1 MPTVLDA
8 SAVIAFLHD
17 EPGASTVRATLD
29 EPEVPLLSTVNLTE
43 VAQHVGRD
51 RPTVIDGLAGL
62 VTIVDYDRAQAQY
75 AAQLHAETRVAGLG
89 LADRACLA
97 LAAITGS
104 QALTADRAWSGL
116 KVGVDVVQ
124 IR

>member
-17 EPGASTVRATLD
+17 EPGASAVRASLD
-29 EPEVPLLSTVNLTE
+29 EPEIPLLSTVNLTE

-51 RPTVIDGLAGL
+51 RPAVIDGLAGL
-62 VTIVDYDRAQAQY
+62 VTIVDYDRGQAQF
-75 AAQLHAETRVAGLG
+75 AARLHAETREAGLG

-97 LAAITGS
+97 LAATTGS
-104 QALTADRAWSGL
+104 PALTADRAWSRL
-116 KVGVDVVQ
+116 DVGVEIVQ